1 MPNSKLMTADE
12 IFKIAKTFVGFGITK
27 IRLTGGEPLI
37 RSDFHTVITQLAT
50 LPVSLHITTNG
61 YFLHEHIDTLVTA
74 GIKEINV
81 SVDSLNEQHF
91 NTITQTEAANKV
103 FQNIQLAAN
112 AGLKIKINNVLIKDL
127 NDNEIIDF
135 INLTKNQNISVRF
148 IEFMPFT
155 NNKWHSDK
163 TVSLNDILEKVQT
176 TFSEPL
182 IALKTDK
189 NSTTKNYQLQGY
201 RGDFGVIST
210 VTAPFCSTCNR
221 IRLTA
226 DGKLKN
232 CLFATE
238 ETDLLTPLRANEAI
252 ETHILANVN
261 AKKESR
267 GGMTTNEDF
276 KTNGANHKNRSMIA
290 IGG

>member
-12 IFKIAKTFVGFGITK
+12 IFKIAQTFVSFGITK

-37 RSDFHTVITQLAT
+37 RSDFDAIITQLAT

-61 YFLHEHIDTLVTA
+61 YFLDQHIDVLVA
-74 GIKEINV
+74 SGIKEINV
-81 SVDSLNEQHF
+81 SVDSLNDQHF
-91 NTITQTEAANKV
+91 NKITQTESANKV
-103 FQNIQLAAN
+103 FQNIQLAAA

-127 NDNEIIDF
+127 NDNEITDF
-135 INLTKNQNISVRF
+135 IHLTRHQNISVRF
-148 IEFMPFT
+148 IEFMPFSD
-155 NNKWHSDK
+155 NKWHSDK
-163 TVSLNDILEKVQT
+163 TVSLNDILTQVQS
-176 TFSEPL
+176 TFTEPL
-182 IALKTDK
+182 IALESDK
-189 NSTTKNYQLQGY
+189 NSTTKNYRLQGFL
-201 RGDFGVIST
+201 GDFGVIST

-232 CLFATE
+232 CLFATD
-238 ETDLLTPLRANEAI
+238 ETDLLTSLRANQSI
-252 ETHILANVN
+252 EPLLIANIK

-276 KTNGANHKNRSMIA
+276 KNNGANHKNRSMIA